1 MSTAY
6 TSINFNRES
15 QVKKITLAALVFG
28 AFGATAHAQSS
39 VTIYGMVDAG
49 IVSEHG
55 GKAGAVEKITS
66 GVGGQSRLGFKG
78 VEDLGNGLSTIF
90 VLESGFK
97 IDDGTQ
103 DTSGSLF
110 NRQALVGLSS
120 KELGAVTLGRQNTP
134 WYNTLTSVADPFGAN
149 YAGSAKNL
157 LPAGGSNTRTSNTL
171 QYSTPVVSGFSGDAA
186 YSAGEQ
192 AGDNKAGRQWG
203 ADAQFKQG
211 PLTVRAAYSVR
222 NSDVAATGVGHG
234 NGKNTL
240 IAANY
245 DFQVVKAFLA
255 YGADKGFNSAP
266 LPTTAAFAPAATAAV
281 GSTDSRDLLVGATA
295 PIGVNGTL
303 LASYIK
309 KDDRMTLNQD
319 ADQYAIGYSYAL
331 SKRTSAYVMYA
342 HIRNKNGA
350 GYTVGNNNETGSG
363 NTAYNIGLHHVF

>member
-1 MSTAY
+1 M
-6 TSINFNRES
+6 
-15 QVKKITLAALVFG
+15 KKITLAALIFG
-28 AFGATAHAQSS
+28 AFTATAQAQSS

-120 KELGAVTLGRQNTP
+120 KEAGTVTLGRQNTP
-134 WYNTLTSVADPFGAN
+134 WYNTLTTVADPFGAN

-171 QYSTPVVSGFSGDAA
+171 QYSTPVVAGFSGDAA

-192 AGDNKAGRQWG
+192 AGDNNAGRQWG
-203 ADAQFKQG
+203 ADVQYKQG
-211 PLTVRAAYSVR
+211 PLIVRAAYSVR
-222 NSDVAATGVGHG
+222 NADVSTGAATTAIPAVGHG

-245 DFQVVKAFLA
+245 DFKVVKAYLA
-255 YGADKGFNSAP
+255 YGADKGYNSSP
-266 LPTTAAFAPAATAAV
+266 LPTAAAYTTTALAAV

-295 PIGVNGTL
+295 PVGDNGTV

-309 KDDRMTLNQD
+309 KDDRMALNRD

-331 SKRTSAYVMYA
+331 SKRTSAYLMYA
-342 HIRNKNGA
+342 HIKNKNGA
-350 GYTVGNNNETGSG
+350 GYTVGNNNEAGSG